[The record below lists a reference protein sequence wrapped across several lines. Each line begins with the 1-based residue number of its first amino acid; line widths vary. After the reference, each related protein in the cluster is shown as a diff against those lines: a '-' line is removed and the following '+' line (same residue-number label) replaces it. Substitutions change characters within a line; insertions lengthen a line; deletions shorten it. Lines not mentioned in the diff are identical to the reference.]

1 MRDSMHDFFLNQP
14 DWAALAATQSSPARN
29 AQPVAIVGPR
39 DATPAQLGAAHR
51 IAQHLARAGIP
62 LVCGGKQG
70 VMAAASEGAHTAGG
84 VVVGLLPEDDTT
96 QANPWLTVAL
106 PTGLGI
112 TRNALVARSAR
123 CLVAIGGGLGTLSE
137 MALARQWGKPVL
149 CALGAPVV
157 DGCEVFD
164 STESLLVALGQRLL
178 HVHAAATDAAE
189 LG

>member
-1 MRDSMHDFFLNQP
+1 MLDFFAHQP
-14 DWAALAATQSSPARN
+14 DWAALASIQSGPARN

-39 DATPAQLGAAHR
+39 DATPEQLAAAHH
-51 IAQHLARAGIP
+51 IAQHLGRAGIP

-84 VVVGLLPEDDTT
+84 VVVGLLPEDDTA

-149 CALGAPVV
+149 CVLGAPQV
-157 DGCEVFD
+157 DGCEIFD
-164 STESLLVALGQRLL
+164 SVQHLLDAMATHLMPMNPLPPARLL
-178 HVHAAATDAAE
+178 SA
-189 LG
+189 

>member
-1 MRDSMHDFFLNQP
+1 
-14 DWAALAATQSSPARN
+14 
-29 AQPVAIVGPR
+29 
-39 DATPAQLGAAHR
+39 
-51 IAQHLARAGIP
+51 
-62 LVCGGKQG
+62 
-70 VMAAASEGAHTAGG
+70 MAAASEGAHTAGG